1 MQVAHSIYMSFS
13 LSEKVSMTSTLMQTT
28 EIQTESELNK

>member
-1 MQVAHSIYMSFS
+1 MHVAHSIYMSFS
-13 LSEKVSMTSTLMQTT
+13 LSEEVSMTSTLMQTT